1 MKTPE
6 QIQAKIKEHESLIKK
21 HLKHGLND
29 DIVKQIEY
37 LLIGRLACLWQLS
50 DEELINIDD
59 YTLNIRYELLCF
71 ESTKIF

>member
-6 QIQAKIKEHESLIKK
+6 QIQAKIKEHEELIKT
-21 HLKHGLND
+21 HLKHELND

-50 DEELINIDD
+50 DDELINIDE